1 MMGSGVRVPASAWSA
16 GKSVHIDVFCVR
28 HLSRYQIT
36 ANDGIRWC
44 VQHDV
49 PVITKSTHRE
59 RLEEN
64 AHVFD
69 LVLSEDDVAALDSL
83 DETGGTDGA
92 LERTWW

>member
-1 MMGSGVRVPASAWSA
+1 LALFSLPKFM
-16 GKSVHIDVFCVR
+16 
-28 HLSRYQIT
+28 
-36 ANDGIRWC
+36 
-44 VQHDV
+44 
-49 PVITKSTHRE
+49 TKSTHRE